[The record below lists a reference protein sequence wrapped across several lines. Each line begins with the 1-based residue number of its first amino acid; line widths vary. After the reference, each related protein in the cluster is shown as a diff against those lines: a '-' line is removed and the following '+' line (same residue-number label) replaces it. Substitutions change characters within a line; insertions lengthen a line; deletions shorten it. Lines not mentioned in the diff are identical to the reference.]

1 MQLSV
6 YAYIGLI
13 GAHRANSYLL
23 RAGADPNYGGAPTR
37 LWDSALLKQWE
48 TEVEKS
54 ELVGPSA
61 GEPLLSFGIPIQI
74 ATESG
79 NFEMAKLLY
88 EYGAEL
94 PPKLVAATSLHSP
107 FPQVAAFVAEAGDC
121 FAT

>member
-1 MQLSV
+1 MQAGGTDGMPASFLS
-6 YAYIGLI
+6 YFEHSSSRFQQLK
-13 GAHRANSYLL
+13 L
-23 RAGADPNYGGAPTR
+23 RAPCTI
-37 LWDSALLKQWE
+37 
-48 TEVEKS
+48 
-54 ELVGPSA
+54 SA

-88 EYGAEL
+88 EHLVQNCCKLLSWPPRAWGPPPERYGAEL